1 MSVPCGYRDIPNT
14 NKIQIDNSTR
24 SLWVQ
29 GYTVKRGEKLNK
41 YEEFPVGTGIY
52 LGGAPVTVWRERV
65 PCRYR
70 DIPHVHI
77 QEYGGITSS
86 L

>member
-1 MSVPCGYRDIPNT
+1 MSHAQTR
-14 NKIQIDNSTR
+14 QQMR

-29 GYTVKRGEKLNK
+29 GYTVEAVQQEHQND
-41 YEEFPVGTGIY
+41 EFPVGTGIY
-52 LGGAPVTVWRERV
+52 RKKKRYFFIRVGV

-70 DIPHVHI
+70 DIPNKQQLSTDEI
-77 QEYGGITSS
+77 LSS